1 MRKMT
6 QQLIKRMMGSVEVN
20 ISSSQDR
27 TFLAV
32 DCDSDLGE
40 RTDVSLSSSQY
51 LVYLATGGESRCHI
65 TGIGWTSEVEE
76 EYLCWRSAWSL
87 VSTVRS

>member
-1 MRKMT
+1 MIILTRKIKMRKMT

-40 RTDVSLSSSQY
+40 RTEVSLSSS
-51 LVYLATGGESRCHI
+51 
-65 TGIGWTSEVEE
+65 
-76 EYLCWRSAWSL
+76 
-87 VSTVRS
+87 